1 MTCIK
6 AAFNRAE
13 NAFDNLYVL
22 CSPPE
27 IQPHGVIIVSVSW
40 PGLDARKKLDRG
52 ARIEKPVER
61 ERIVHFDGSRCFA
74 LDNLVALMCCVCVC
88 V

>member
-1 MTCIK
+1 MLRARDFGLRRAAHTRMTCIN

-22 CSPPE
+22 CSQPPE

-40 PGLDARKKLDRG
+40 PGLDARKKLDS
-52 ARIEKPVER
+52 E
-61 ERIVHFDGSRCFA
+61 A
-74 LDNLVALMCCVCVC
+74 LA
-88 V
+88 